1 MTNSVPSTG
10 DDRLTGDASA
20 QLVSPT
26 GRYVLVF
33 SDDTFARE
41 TDQVETLRSVGGA
54 VNVASTSDYE
64 WRALNVDQA
73 ASADATVFAD
83 LGIGTVTADP
93 DRAASIMAAAAED
106 PRVTAI
112 EPEQYMYALS
122 GPEDTQAEPSTARTP
137 TTDTGWSTVRAAPV
151 EFHDTSEATWGLQAT
166 GVLDS
171 AATGQGI
178 RVAVLDTGLDSSHPD
193 FADREISAR
202 SFVSGEAAQDG
213 NGHGTHCVG
222 TSCGPENPP
231 EPPGSRRYG
240 VATRAE
246 ILVGKVLGD
255 GGSGTDTNI
264 LAAINWAI
272 GNDCRVISMSLGAD
286 IRAVSRRY
294 ETVGQRALNRG
305 SLIVAAAGNNADRD
319 SGNPGFVGVPA
330 NSPSI
335 MAVAALD
342 SRLGIADFSARS
354 NPVDGGQIDIAAPGV
369 DVYST
374 WPMDRRYRTIS
385 GTSMATPHVSGIAA
399 LWAQRTDAAGE
410 ALWSTLIRGAQ
421 RLELPGVD
429 VGAGIAKAPS

>member
-1 MTNSVPSTG
+1 MSSSTTPPG
-10 DDRLTGDASA
+10 NGHYADVSA
-20 QLVSPT
+20 QPVSPT
-26 GRYVLVF
+26 GRYVLVL
-33 SDDTFARE
+33 SDETFARE
-41 TDQVETLRSVGGA
+41 ADQVETLRSVAGA
-54 VNVASTSDYE
+54 ANVASTSDYE
-64 WRALNVDQA
+64 WRALDVGQA
-73 ASADATVFAD
+73 SSADATVFAD

-93 DRAASIMAAAAED
+93 DSAASIMAAAADD
-106 PRVTAI
+106 PRVTAV
-112 EPEQYMYALS
+112 EPEQFMYALS
-122 GPEDTQAEPSTARTP
+122 GPEGTRTEPSTVRTP
-137 TTDTGWSTVRAAPV
+137 MADTGWSAVRAAPV
-151 EFHDTSEATWGLQAT
+151 EFNDTSEATWGLQAT

-178 RVAVLDTGLDSSHPD
+178 RVAVLDTGLDLGHPD
-193 FADREISAR
+193 FAEREISAR
-202 SFVSGEAAQDG
+202 SFVTDEPAQDG

-286 IRAVSRRY
+286 TRAVSRRY

-374 WPMDRRYRTIS
+374 WPMERRYRTIS